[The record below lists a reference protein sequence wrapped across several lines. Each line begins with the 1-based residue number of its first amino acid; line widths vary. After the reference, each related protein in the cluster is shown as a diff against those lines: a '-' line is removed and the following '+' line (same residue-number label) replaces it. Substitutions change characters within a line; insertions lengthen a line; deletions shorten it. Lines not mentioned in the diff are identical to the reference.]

1 MLDGEH
7 LGVPLLRLHDQGD
20 RRHSGTIDMDT
31 MKKWKTQVRRW
42 VGIYL
47 KPTDCSALDPRRGAL
62 PNEQSKTSEVPDAR
76 SEQFLGWRVAF
87 YAGTQRG
94 RWQLWTRQHRDE
106 ALSFAR
112 YLIRNNLTHCEEE
125 GLHFTAL
132 SRIRD
137 HMRMLYPDVGVLPGD
152 DEKARAKDAK
162 AKSAQARATKRIAR
176 PARHGH

>member
-20 RRHSGTIDMDT
+20 QRHSGTIDMDT
-31 MKKWKTQVRRW
+31 MKKWKIQVRRW

-47 KPTDCSALDPRRGAL
+47 KPTDCSALDARRGAL

-112 YLIRNNLTHCEEE
+112 YHPKQPDALRRGRTSFHCSFPHQ
-125 GLHFTAL
+125 GPHANAL
-132 SRIRD
+132 PRR
-137 HMRMLYPDVGVLPGD
+137 R
-152 DEKARAKDAK
+152 
-162 AKSAQARATKRIAR
+162 R
-176 PARHGH
+176 PSWR